1 MIDEKSMNETYSK
14 LLHQDRRIIISMLG
28 TPDISYSAFSAYKR
42 NHLWIVL
49 FFQDMKQGDS
59 FKSVLRSVTFY
70 NDKLQL
76 LWSNGIQLFENAGET
91 LINHPSSVREFLSKY
106 GTPHTQIGGMISA
119 LQYLTNDGRIL
130 VVKYHHDEII
140 GLELIKLPD
149 LTSLK

>member
-14 LLHQDRRIIISMLG
+14 LLHQDRQNIISKLG
-28 TPDISYSAFSAYKR
+28 TPDISCSAFSAYKR
-42 NHLWIVL
+42 NHLWMVL
-49 FFQDMKQGDS
+49 FFQDVKQRDS
-59 FKSVLRSVTFY
+59 LNSVLRSVTFY

-76 LWSNGIQLFENAGET
+76 LWSDGIQLFENAGET
-91 LINHPSSVREFLSKY
+91 LTNHPSSVREFVSNY
-106 GTPHTQIGGMISA
+106 GTPHAMIGGMISA
-119 LQYLTNDGRIL
+119 LQYLTNDGQIL